1 MKAGPF
7 IFDRRELGGSFGDLG
22 TLVPIMVGLIT
33 ICGLNPFAVL
43 LMVGVAYIAAGLYYR
58 LPVPVQPLKAL
69 GAIAIGAGLGRE
81 EISAGAISIGVVLL
95 LLSSFNLTG
104 FISRLFS
111 KPIVRGIQLGLGL
124 ILMKKALEFI
134 SADGVPGII
143 IGICGL
149 AILLVLRRNRH
160 LPGSIALVLAGVLV
174 GFFTKGLPDSIAPEA
189 PKIAFPSLQNFQLA
203 AVLLV
208 IPQLPLTLGN
218 AVVASSETARQYFKE
233 KAYRVTPRALSLSMG
248 VINVLT
254 GLLGGMPICHG
265 SGGLTAHYKFGARTG
280 GANLMIGSL
289 FLVGAVFFVRP
300 ALVFFSLI
308 PLSVLGVLLGY
319 VGLQHSLFLRDLK
332 QREDIAIAVL
342 VAAVSIFTSNL
353 AIGFAAGIALWH
365 IPRMFKARRPAMD
378 TATHGRSTGE
388 THPGPLPR
396 HKP

>member
-1 MKAGPF
+1 MRAGPF
-7 IFDRRELGGSFGDLG
+7 IFDRRELGGAFGDLG

-33 ICGLNPFAVL
+33 ICGLNPVAVL

-81 EISAGAISIGVVLL
+81 TISAGAISIGVVLL
-95 LLSSFNLTG
+95 LLSSFDLARLV
-104 FISRLFS
+104 SKLFS
-111 KPIVRGIQLGLGL
+111 KPVIRGIQLGLGL
-124 ILMKKALEFI
+124 ILMRRALEFI
-134 SADGVPGII
+134 SGDGMTGII
-143 IGICGL
+143 MGICGL
-149 AILLVLRRNRH
+149 AVLLVLRRNRH
-160 LPGSIALVLAGVLV
+160 LPGSIALVLAGVLI
-174 GFFTKGLPDSIAPEA
+174 GFFTKGIPGGIAPEA
-189 PKIAFPSLQNFQLA
+189 PNVAFPSLQHFGLA
-203 AVLLV
+203 AVILV

-233 KAYRVTPRALSLSMG
+233 KACRVTPRALSLSMG

-319 VGLQHSLFLRDLK
+319 VGLQHALFVRDLK
-332 QREDIAIAVL
+332 QREDLAIAVL
-342 VAAVSIFTSNL
+342 VAVVSIFTSNL
-353 AIGFAAGIALWH
+353 AIGFATGIALWH
-365 IPRMFKARRPAMD
+365 LPRIFKARRAAVDAGDSSGVKPHIL
-378 TATHGRSTGE
+378 HGDDR
-388 THPGPLPR
+388 
-396 HKP
+396 